1 MWTAIWIFGMVGGII
16 MIDKAFRP
24 KPIKTTVK
32 KRARYSPRLIE
43 PDGTIVCMKD
53 IDIKG

>member
-1 MWTAIWIFGMVGGII
+1 MWTALWIFAMVGGII
-16 MIDKAFRP
+16 LVDKSFRP
-24 KPIKTTVK
+24 KPIKTPVK
-32 KRARYSPRLIE
+32 KRQTYSPRLIE